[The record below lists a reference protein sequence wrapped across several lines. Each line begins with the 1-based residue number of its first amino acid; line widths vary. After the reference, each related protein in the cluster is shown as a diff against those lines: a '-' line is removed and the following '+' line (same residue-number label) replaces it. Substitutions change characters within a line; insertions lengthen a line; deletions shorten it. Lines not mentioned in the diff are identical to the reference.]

1 MKHTPRQESPE
12 LEAILSVGRRPRLE
26 NSREDESMGDGG
38 LKKRDPRAPP
48 EAKSYVQYWSL
59 YFQRESPKSHK

>member
-12 LEAILSVGRRPRLE
+12 LEAVLSVGRRLRLE

-38 LKKRDPRAPP
+38 LKRRGSQGP
-48 EAKSYVQYWSL
+48 S
-59 YFQRESPKSHK
+59 

>member
-38 LKKRDPRAPP
+38 LKKRGSQGP
-48 EAKSYVQYWSL
+48 S
-59 YFQRESPKSHK
+59 